1 MGSFSGMTEGIVLAL
16 LFVVLT
22 GAVIGYFNSEYGETY
37 ETGLDTSGLDTFY
50 SSTQTAYDATG
61 GEVTQTDEGL
71 TLSTSWKMFKGLSST
86 AWSFI
91 NGSWIGTLITSTLK
105 MEGVA
110 GYTIAMVLRILFLG
124 LILWSIIKIFFKVTP

>member
-16 LFVVLT
+16 LFVVLS
-22 GAVIGYFNSEYGETY
+22 GAVIGYLNTSYGEDFSV
-37 ETGLDTSGLDTFY
+37 GLDTSGLDTFY
-50 SSTQTAYDATG
+50 TSTQVAYDATT

-71 TLSTSWKMFKGLSST
+71 TLKNSWKMFKGLSST

-91 NGSWIGTLITSTLK
+91 NGSWISTLVTQTLK
-105 MEGVA
+105 IQGAA
-110 GYTIAMVLRILFLG
+110 GFTVAMVIRILFLG